1 MMESTIKEMAT
12 VLRSTETM
20 ADQFAKQVQQ
30 RVGQPVSNAEILA
43 AMKKISA
50 KQLSLGKVVAKM
62 RQQVNKGQT
71 R

>member
-1 MMESTIKEMAT
+1 MESTIKEMAT

-30 RVGQPVSNAEILA
+30 RVGQEVSHAEILD

-50 KQLSLGKVVAKM
+50 KQLSLHKVVTKV
-62 RQQVNKGQT
+62 RQQLK
-71 R
+71 